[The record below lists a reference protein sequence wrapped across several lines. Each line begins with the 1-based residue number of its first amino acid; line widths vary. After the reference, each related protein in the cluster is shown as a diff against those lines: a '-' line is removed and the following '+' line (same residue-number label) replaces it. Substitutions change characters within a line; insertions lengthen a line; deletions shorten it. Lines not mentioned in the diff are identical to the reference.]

1 MSKSSSLV
9 ALPPIHIASFSKWD
23 PERKD
28 EIFLYT
34 GAKDQSIIDRDK
46 YRYKLTVVDHPG
58 LSHNLSTSTVPRNSN
73 KKGTRGQRTTSNEER
88 PKSAT
93 SFTYT
98 HATFIIPAGR
108 ESEYMFSS
116 LSGLRSIIRSANSA
130 RLIVVAMGRH
140 YETNPGISNETS
152 TSGHEMN
159 PLQVVQDELRYVIQV
174 IASAISME
182 TLESTLTM
190 KPNAPSLTFYP
201 FLAVHGIGQ
210 RNIIDSGDTTCS
222 GRYIIEQCAI
232 SPPAAANPA
241 EIATLPKWVRRL
253 YFLDGNPYVI
263 QSEVSLWPKDAEK
276 TIQDSTDLADR
287 CTDST
292 DQWIVDKSATSFEYH
307 KSRTFSFAHSSCCFV
322 SAKFSLSMLFL
333 CSNGWIVCPF
343 DLKADQCP

>member
-9 ALPPIHIASFSKWD
+9 ALPPIHVASFSKWD

-34 GAKDQSIIDRDK
+34 GAKDQRSVDRDK
-46 YRYKLTVVDHPG
+46 YRYKLTIVDHPG
-58 LSHNLSTSTVPRNSN
+58 LSCNGNNPALPRNN
-73 KKGTRGQRTTSNEER
+73 NRRDGRNRRTTSNGER
-88 PKSAT
+88 PKSAV

-130 RLIVVAMGRH
+130 RLIAVAMGRH
-140 YETNPGISNETS
+140 YEANSYES
-152 TSGHEMN
+152 VVD
-159 PLQVVQDELRYVIQV
+159 PLKMVQDELRYVIQV
-174 IASAISME
+174 IASAIS
-182 TLESTLTM
+182 LEMLEATLTM

-232 SPPAAANPA
+232 ASPVA
-241 EIATLPKWVRRL
+241 EHPTEEESLPKWVRRL

-263 QSEVSLWPKDAEK
+263 QSEVALVPKDSGK
-276 TIQDSTDLADR
+276 TTHETADVADR
-287 CTDST
+287 FPDDA
-292 DQWIVDKSATSFEYH
+292 DQWIIDKSVTAFEYH
-307 KSRTFSFAHSSCCFV
+307 KSRTFSFSLACRCID
-322 SAKFSLSMLFL
+322 SAELF
-333 CSNGWIVCPF
+333 PF
-343 DLKADQCP
+343 HNVMII